1 MFDYDISSFAN
12 TDENSLIFSPIPHT
26 LKHILSFFSFFSGD
40 NGIPFAF
47 TNTTMTGEPAEKR
60 SIGSLKNSPTHGKKV
75 KRDISYDD
83 LSDDAELL
91 EPVFQNEPLNYDE
104 LRYAMN
110 DMYPEYEKEIHSQ
123 KRYLG
128 ECH

>member
-1 MFDYDISSFAN
+1 
-12 TDENSLIFSPIPHT
+12 
-26 LKHILSFFSFFSGD
+26 
-40 NGIPFAF
+40 
-47 TNTTMTGEPAEKR
+47 MTGEPAEKR

-128 ECH
+128 ECHWVLHIFIFICFYIFLNIFDGVVANWSCFRIKNQYFCKFTAHHI